1 MQLLSHLPFNQNCS
15 DITGFYQD
23 NREFAVIGLQ
33 NGAAIVDV
41 TDPYNP
47 YEIEIID
54 GSSST
59 WRDLKYWNRH
69 VYIGTEAEDG
79 VKIVSVDNPDQ
90 PILVNTILDFETS
103 HNIYI
108 DSDGF
113 LYVVGA
119 DRIPFG
125 ESNDIYI
132 YDLEDPASPN
142 LIGTWNLEN
151 GVSSQAGYC
160 HDIEVYNNKL
170 YCASIYVGYFRIID
184 VTDKS
189 NPTTILSHFTGIDGV
204 STHDVAISEDENYLF
219 TGDENLGG
227 HIKAWDISDYSNI
240 NLIDEYQ
247 TENGAEHSAHNLY
260 IKPGTNQLY
269 ISYYA
274 DGTRIL
280 DIANPFDLKEIA
292 YYDFSDIEGLYVSN
306 WGVYPYLPSGNIIS
320 SDIEQGLFVLSLGGV
335 SVLHQEITDINLYED
350 GPYVYFSAEVS
361 TFDGYIEDV
370 VLYYRTNNSSWSSI
384 PMSYNQDSI
393 YDVVL
398 TFDYSNVIV
407 DYYIE
412 ARNNLNQTT
421 SYPQNTNYLSFVYGD
436 LPDIVSIDFEEE
448 QNWIVVSDLTSGDW
462 EWGLPIGTSLQ
473 AGFAN
478 LDFIVQPNED
488 HTESGDK
495 CFVTGNYDVDQPGSG
510 DIDGGQT
517 ILYSDVYN
525 LESYDSVLL
534 TYWRWYTNNLGNN
547 PGNDIWNVQ
556 VSNGNSWVDLENT
569 SNSLNQWI
577 EKRFLLSDYIELSEE
592 VQFRFIASDL
602 FYEGDVGSGGSL
614 VEAALDDFKLE
625 IVNYILQFGDLNFD
639 NNVNVLDVVIVVS
652 IILGDYNPTSEQF
665 DNIDFNYDGLITVQD
680 IVNLINI
687 IIEN

>member
-47 YEIEIID
+47 FEIEIID

-132 YDLEDPASPN
+132 YDLENPASPN

-260 IKPGTNQLY
+260 TKPGTNQLY

-280 DIANPFDLKEIA
+280 DITNPFDLKEIA

-320 SDIEQGLFVLSLGGV
+320 SDIEQGLFVLSVGGV

-384 PMSYNQDSI
+384 PMSYNQDTI
-393 YDVVL
+393 YDTVL
-398 TFDYSNVIV
+398 TFDHSNVIV
-407 DYYIE
+407 DYYIQ
-412 ARNNLNQTT
+412 ARNNLNQITV
-421 SYPQNTNYLSFVYGD
+421 YPQNANFISFIYGD
-436 LPDIVSIDFEEE
+436 LPDIVSIDFESE
-448 QNWIVVSDLTSGDW
+448 QNWIVVSDLSVGEW
-462 EWGLPIGTSLQ
+462 EWGIPFGTSLQ

-488 HTESGDK
+488 HTELGDK

-556 VSNGNSWVDLENT
+556 VSNGNSWVHLENT

-625 IVNYILQFGDLNFD
+625 LVNYILQFGDLNFD
-639 NNVNVLDVVIVVS
+639 NSVNVLDVVIVVS